1 MCAAPAGIS
10 DYTPADIDIVGYRVF
25 LGNGQYFVSSDVGN
39 GKMQWYGFHK
49 EEAGGTD
56 ADGQR
61 KARLLRIFGHWN
73 DNVVD
78 LIKATP
84 EDDVLRRDIFD
95 RCVWPPAW
103 QLTDGGVGGSPFG
116 RTASCAQ

>member
-1 MCAAPAGIS
+1 MRLPVHPCVHTSVCACVHAGIS

-39 GKMQWYGFHK
+39 GKMQWYGFYK
-49 EEAGGTD
+49 EPPGGTD
-56 ADGQR
+56 SDGQR

-95 RCVWPPAW
+95 TFFAAYFC
-103 QLTDGGVGGSPFG
+103 LM
-116 RTASCAQ
+116 